1 MKPGYILKSW
11 VGMDFI
17 FPHWTLYGLF
27 WFSLVMIPIPISFAD
42 HSGPIN
48 YRTGLILSA
57 YFNLITF
64 FLAMLASYI
73 GYKYT
78 QTEGAG
84 VANYQNKRYR
94 VMGAMLGTGPLIL
107 YFTGYLI
114 TIPFGHAP
122 NYTFTLKPSPQL
134 EMELNHLLGEDTI
147 EYTPFDYSL
156 DEQEITYVTNGI
168 RSKNAD
174 ILFRTVNH
182 KDKIVKISSQD
193 MKYILDLVKGTNFFA
208 GMYNGKCYYQAKIQN
223 FLPREIYSDDFKSPI
238 KLISLDNG
246 NAGIDT
252 KGVFEVER
260 GKCDSVFSY
269 NSTEFDYEK
278 KNAIESYILYP
289 HIYFEVVSLTS
300 AKRPTLDFSLS
311 NFDNQISNF

>member
-27 WFSLVMIPIPISFAD
+27 WVSLVLVPVPISFAH
-42 HSGPIN
+42 HSGPIS
-48 YRTGLILSA
+48 YKTGLALGT
-57 YFNLITF
+57 YLIF
-64 FLAMLASYI
+64 IFCLVYMLAAFM

-78 QTEGAG
+78 QTQGGGVKNYEHQRHKIVAAALPIGA
-84 VANYQNKRYR
+84 A
-94 VMGAMLGTGPLIL
+94 TL